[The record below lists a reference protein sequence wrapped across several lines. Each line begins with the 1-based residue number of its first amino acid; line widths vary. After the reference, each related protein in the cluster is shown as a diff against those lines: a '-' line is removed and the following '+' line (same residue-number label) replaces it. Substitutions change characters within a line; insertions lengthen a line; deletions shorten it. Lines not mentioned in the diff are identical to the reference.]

1 MVDWMDLQRMAKEAP
16 LAGEAEAQASSS
28 PALLEGLNEPQREAV
43 THAEGPLLILAGPGS
58 GKTRVVTQ
66 RIAWLIRERG
76 VRPEEVLAIT
86 FTNKAAKEMRLR
98 VEALLPGSS
107 GLWISTFHSMC
118 ARILRR
124 EIAALGDWTSDFSI
138 YDTSDRN
145 QLLKKLL
152 REANYDTTQ
161 FRPALVGGWI
171 SEWKNEHAGEAPQAS
186 GGMEEEVF
194 SRVYKAYEDALRAG
208 NALDFDDL
216 LLKVLELFD
225 TRPGLRDA
233 YASRFRFVMVDEYQ
247 DTNRVQY
254 RLTRHLSSYHGNLAV
269 CGDPDQSIYA
279 WRGADIRNILD
290 FERDAGAP
298 KVVKLEQNYRSTG
311 TILKA
316 ADAVIR
322 HNQERK
328 SKGLFTAAGEGD
340 LIALSE
346 CGDENDEGRQIAMQ
360 IKGLAVDGMRY
371 SDVAIFYRANFMQ
384 RALESQ
390 LALARIPYNIV
401 GGVEFYAR
409 REVRDLISHLKL
421 LINPVDD
428 VAFRRIVN
436 VPKRGVG
443 DKGLLTLANWAADR
457 RVSMLAAA
465 GSPEALEGVRGRA
478 KKGLAGFANLMERLE
493 GARDLDAQGA
503 LEALIEEMEFEA
515 WMAELDDG
523 NRDDREANVEELH
536 SYAREYDR
544 LYPTGGL
551 RGFLED
557 ISLVS
562 EIDGQNEGQDRVSLM
577 TLHAAKGLEFPA
589 VFIAGLEE
597 ELLPH
602 SRSISDSEGDA
613 GLEEER
619 RLFYVGLTRAKQRL
633 FLSYAINRMH
643 FGQTS
648 ARMASRFLDEVP
660 SELLE
665 GFEPDADETK
675 MLGAFEAPVGEYGAL
690 QVGDRVRH
698 AHFGLGTVQ
707 RLMGSGVNAR
717 ATILFPG
724 SGDKQLLLQ
733 YAKLEVLA

>member
-1 MVDWMDLQRMAKEAP
+1 
-16 LAGEAEAQASSS
+16 
-28 PALLEGLNEPQREAV
+28 
-43 THAEGPLLILAGPGS
+43 
-58 GKTRVVTQ
+58 
-66 RIAWLIRERG
+66 
-76 VRPEEVLAIT
+76 
-86 FTNKAAKEMRLR
+86 
-98 VEALLPGSS
+98 
-107 GLWISTFHSMC
+107 
-118 ARILRR
+118 
-124 EIAALGDWTSDFSI
+124 
-138 YDTSDRN
+138 
-145 QLLKKLL
+145 
-152 REANYDTTQ
+152 
-161 FRPALVGGWI
+161 
-171 SEWKNEHAGEAPQAS
+171 
-186 GGMEEEVF
+186 
-194 SRVYKAYEDALRAG
+194 
-208 NALDFDDL
+208 
-216 LLKVLELFD
+216 
-225 TRPGLRDA
+225 
-233 YASRFRFVMVDEYQ
+233 
-247 DTNRVQY
+247 
-254 RLTRHLSSYHGNLAV
+254 
-269 CGDPDQSIYA
+269 
-279 WRGADIRNILD
+279 
-290 FERDAGAP
+290 
-298 KVVKLEQNYRSTG
+298 
-311 TILKA
+311 
-316 ADAVIR
+316 
-322 HNQERK
+322 
-328 SKGLFTAAGEGD
+328 
-340 LIALSE
+340 
-346 CGDENDEGRQIAMQ
+346 
-360 IKGLAVDGMRY
+360 
-371 SDVAIFYRANFMQ
+371 
-384 RALESQ
+384 
-390 LALARIPYNIV
+390 
-401 GGVEFYAR
+401 
-409 REVRDLISHLKL
+409 
-421 LINPVDD
+421 
-428 VAFRRIVN
+428 
-436 VPKRGVG
+436 
-443 DKGLLTLANWAADR
+443 
-457 RVSMLAAA
+457 
-465 GSPEALEGVRGRA
+465 
-478 KKGLAGFANLMERLE
+478 MERLE